1 MAFRSLLDVQQA
13 ESVPLEARGLATST
27 YETIRRS
34 AQGHPDSPAL
44 SFFFDAQHFKQTHH
58 WNYAQFFADITRAA
72 NAFHALG
79 VGRDDVIVFVL
90 PNLPETHFTIWG
102 GEAAGIVM
110 AINPLLDGEQIAALI
125 DTARAQVLVTL
136 APTPGTDLWPKLM
149 PHLAQLPTL
158 RDIVWV
164 SLAPYVSTGKG
175 LTLRLIAAAEKMRH
189 QGRRIHDLRSLMH
202 RQPADR
208 LKSERQF
215 ASDDTASYL
224 CTGGTTGLPKIAVR
238 THGAEVFDAW
248 STSAHME
255 FGDTRKTNFCGLPL
269 FHANGQMVTGLMAW
283 MNAHHVVLGTPQGYR
298 GAGVLPNFWAIA
310 EHYRIN
316 FFTGVPTVY
325 AALLQY
331 PDDSRDL
338 SSLEFAIC
346 GAAPMPVELFREF
359 ERRTHIRILEGY
371 GLTEGTCVTS
381 CNPPDGDRL
390 PGSIGIR
397 LCYQGMRVA
406 VLDDKGRYLR
416 DANVDEVGSIV
427 ITGPNL
433 FKGYLE
439 DHHNAGIWLTIDGLR
454 WLITGDLGRQ
464 DERGY
469 FWLTGRNKELIIR
482 GGHNIEPK
490 LIEEPLQAHPA
501 VAMVAAVGAPDAY
514 AGEVPVAYVQ
524 LRAGH
529 HATESE
535 LLSFASQ
542 TIHERAAVP
551 KRIEIVESLP
561 VTAVGKIYKPAL
573 VQREIKRTILE
584 EAQAAG
590 ISDVSVEVVQDRR
603 RGVVARVAAK
613 GRQEEFGHL
622 LSRYA
627 FQVEWL

>member
-1 MAFRSLLDVQQA
+1 MVAGCVHNLGLKMAEGDNYLAMALNLLRRA
-13 ESVPLEARGLATST
+13 EKLADPEKRAGLEAL
-27 YETIRRS
+27 
-34 AQGHPDSPAL
+34 
-44 SFFFDAQHFKQTHH
+44 
-58 WNYAQFFADITRAA
+58 
-72 NAFHALG
+72 
-79 VGRDDVIVFVL
+79 
-90 PNLPETHFTIWG
+90 
-102 GEAAGIVM
+102 
-110 AINPLLDGEQIAALI
+110 
-125 DTARAQVLVTL
+125 
-136 APTPGTDLWPKLM
+136 
-149 PHLAQLPTL
+149 
-158 RDIVWV
+158 
-164 SLAPYVSTGKG
+164 
-175 LTLRLIAAAEKMRH
+175 
-189 QGRRIHDLRSLMH
+189 
-202 RQPADR
+202 
-208 LKSERQF
+208 
-215 ASDDTASYL
+215 
-224 CTGGTTGLPKIAVR
+224 
-238 THGAEVFDAW
+238 
-248 STSAHME
+248 
-255 FGDTRKTNFCGLPL
+255 
-269 FHANGQMVTGLMAW
+269 
-283 MNAHHVVLGTPQGYR
+283 
-298 GAGVLPNFWAIA
+298 A

-406 VLDDKGRYLR
+406 ILDDKGRYLR

-439 DHHNAGIWLTIDGLR
+439 DHHNEGIWVTIDGLR
-454 WLITGDLGRQ
+454 WLNTGDLGRQ

-469 FWLTGRNKELIIR
+469 FWLTGRKKELIIR
-482 GGHNIEPK
+482 SGHNIEPK

-524 LRAGH
+524 LHAGH
-529 HATESE
+529 HATQSE
-535 LLSFASQ
+535 LLSFVSQ
-542 TIHERAAVP
+542 AIHERAAVP
-551 KRIEIVESLP
+551 KRVEIVESLP

-584 EAQAAG
+584 EAEAAG
-590 ISDVSVEVVQDRR
+590 IAGVSVEFVNDRR
-603 RGVVARVAAK
+603 RGVVARVSAK
-613 GRQEEFGHL
+613 GRQQQCAVL

-627 FQVEWL
+627 FQVDWV